1 MFVVPYFE
9 TFNSLKDER
18 GETGKHHFR
27 VIYMREVADGARVG
41 GGSSIVVGER
51 SLMIWRRHID

>member
-27 VIYMREVADGARVG
+27 VIYMREVADGGPGLGEGLQSWLEG
-41 GGSSIVVGER
+41 G
-51 SLMIWRRHID
+51 H

>member
-27 VIYMREVADGARVG
+27 VIYMREVAEG
-41 GGSSIVVGER
+41 GPGGLEEC
-51 SLMIWRRHID
+51 LKLWLEGGH